1 MTRSGVFAK
10 FVCFSAAV
18 AAFAWAGTLRAQ
30 PAFPSK
36 PITIIVPFGAGGSTD
51 VSTRAL
57 GEAAG
62 RLLGQPVVVENRP
75 GGSGAVAIS
84 ALRLLPADGHALL
97 IMGSTQIANQFLSDV
112 AYNVERDLTPVVLHM
127 SYHAGLAVRADS
139 PWKTFRDFIA
149 HVKANPGKVSYA
161 SAAAGTPQHLVME
174 RLTREIGASM
184 IFAPFGDG
192 TKAVNALLGGHVDS
206 VSQVTEWKPHVEAG
220 TLRLLVTYGTK
231 RMPQFPEV
239 PTLIDLGY
247 NITNVGFNSIV
258 ALKATPPERV
268 AALARAFK
276 TVLDNPNSEFAKVL
290 TKFDLVG
297 ENLGPAEATAY
308 FRKFETDTR
317 AILSAAGIGKKP

>member
-1 MTRSGVFAK
+1 MTRPNAFARIALL
-10 FVCFSAAV
+10 STAV
-18 AAFAWAGTLRAQ
+18 ATLAFAGVLRAQ
-30 PAFPSK
+30 PAGFPVK

-75 GGSGAVAIS
+75 GGSGALAIS
-84 ALRLLPADGHALL
+84 ALRQSPADGHTLL

-112 AYNVERDLTPVVLHM
+112 AYNVERDLTPIVMHM

-139 PWKTFRDFIA
+139 PWKTFHEFIA
-149 HVKANPGKVSYA
+149 HVKANPGKVNYA

-174 RLTREIGASM
+174 RLLREIGATM
-184 IFAPFGDG
+184 NFVPFGDG

-231 RMPQFPEV
+231 RMPQFPDV
-239 PTLIDLGY
+239 PTLIELGH
-247 NITNVGFNSIV
+247 NITNAGFNSIV
-258 ALKATPPERV
+258 ALKGTPPERV
-268 AALARAFK
+268 AILARAFK
-276 TVLDNPNSEFAKVL
+276 TVLDNSNSEFAKVL

-297 ENLGPAEATAY
+297 ENLGPTEAAAY
-308 FRKFETDTR
+308 FRKFESDTR
-317 AILSAAGIGKKP
+317 AILAASGIGKK